1 MKLSEELK
9 LSGKVLTSKGFTEE
23 GKLLTKIA
31 DNKLEAFVLVSENI
45 ESEASV
51 VQDAK
56 SIFLDKAKAEEAIK
70 AATCKYMRD
79 NHRYLYY
86 ALDAANNRNKKR
98 SEAEVAKKASAI
110 FGTNMQFSSEKFKLP
125 KNATDQQLIEFS
137 AYLGY
142 TPIVLQKIKLEV

>member
-1 MKLSEELK
+1 MCSVTHASNRQSFSHAYCPRAVSARLS
-9 LSGKVLTSKGFTEE
+9 SPSP
-23 GKLLTKIA
+23 
-31 DNKLEAFVLVSENI
+31 
-45 ESEASV
+45 
-51 VQDAK
+51 QC
-56 SIFLDKAKAEEAIK
+56 
-70 AATCKYMRD
+70 CKYMRD

-86 ALDAANNRNKKR
+86 ALDAANSRNKKR
-98 SEAEVAKKASAI
+98 TEAEVAKKASAI